1 MIKQLIL
8 ASSCCVAAALS
19 SLSSPA
25 AAAKAGKS
33 PNEDLPTYCARVGT
47 DDTVRE
53 YTPDLRDR
61 TRRAY
66 KNIRGGTDTQG
77 QGAGTSQEDPSELD
91 AHLKVDANFRCM
103 DGKVMVCSVGANL
116 PCVKINMARNIPEIT
131 KYCRENPGADDGHDL
146 ALAITGHDTGHSF
159 QCRHGR
165 AVVTGATWALDK
177 RGFAK
182 RIWSVLPD

>member
-1 MIKQLIL
+1 MIKQRIL
-8 ASSCCVAAALS
+8 AFSCCVAIALS
-19 SLSSPA
+19 DFLVPA
-25 AAAKAGKS
+25 AAAKAEKG
-33 PNEDLPTYCARVGT
+33 PHEDLPAYCARVGT
-47 DDTVRE
+47 DDTVRD

-61 TRRAY
+61 TLRAY
-66 KNIRGGTDTQG
+66 KTLQSGS
-77 QGAGTSQEDPSELD
+77 GAQSTSQADPGELD
-91 AHLKVDANFRCM
+91 VHLKADANYRCM
-103 DGKVMVCSVGANL
+103 NGRVMVCSVGANL

-165 AVVTGATWALDK
+165 AVVTGTTWALDK

-182 RIWSVLPD
+182 KIWSVLPD